1 MTRCDICGEEW
12 TEEHLVQI
20 VNDYGDIMS
29 LICGR
34 CIDKEAEEQGL
45 RPTEASLTAVMK
57 RMIEDKEV
65 EWG

>member
-1 MTRCDICGEEW
+1 
-12 TEEHLVQI
+12 
-20 VNDYGDIMS
+20 MS